1 MSVDTLHAGQVS
13 PSVPHLKC
21 ASARELVFAQLC
33 RTALQP
39 LPRSDQRTSGR
50 DYVRGLLATHGRKS
64 IRNIAGQ
71 LGGAAAEQ
79 RLHHFVC
86 DSTWDWRPVRRS
98 LAEYVTAETPPEA
111 WVVYPVVIPKAGEN
125 SVGVDRRFFPSLGQL
140 LSAQE
145 ACGVWAAWGDR
156 SVPVN
161 WRLHL
166 SARWLDDPQRRRRAA
181 IPDDV
186 VPESLG
192 RCAVEAYLG
201 MMADWGL
208 PVRPVTLDGRGT
220 DVVATIRE
228 FTEAGVPVLIRISG
242 DYPLPV
248 ERPTMP
254 GWGPSVPAYRITAAV
269 RNLARTV
276 LWRDRTQTAAARPT
290 TVTTVRI
297 RPPAP
302 LSRSGSTTDDE
313 LLLVGIQDAGQ
324 RWSSE
329 LWLTTMVD
337 ASPPKL
343 LRLTKLTCRVARDL
357 DEISDP
363 LGIRDFTG
371 RSFGGWHRH
380 VTLASIAHAITVLSR
395 QGV

>member
-1 MSVDTLHAGQVS
+1 MSVDTLHPGQVS
-13 PSVPHLKC
+13 PSLPRMRPP
-21 ASARELVFAQLC
+21 AAREVVFTQLC
-33 RTALQP
+33 DTALRP
-39 LPRSDQRTSGR
+39 LPRSDQRSSGR
-50 DYVRGLLATHGRKS
+50 DYVRGLLATRGRKS
-64 IRNIAGQ
+64 IRNIAG
-71 LGGAAAEQ
+71 LFGGAAEQ

-98 LAEYVTAETPPEA
+98 LATYVTADRPPEA
-111 WVVYPVVIPKAGEN
+111 WVVHPVVIPKAGEN
-125 SVGVDRRFFPSLGQL
+125 SVGVERRFFPSLGQL

-145 ACGVWAAWGDR
+145 ACGVWAAWEDR

-208 PVRPVTLDGRGT
+208 PRRPVTLDGRGT
-220 DVVATIRE
+220 DVVATVRR
-228 FTEAGVPVLIRISG
+228 FAEAGVPVLIRISG

-248 ERPTMP
+248 ARPTMP
-254 GWGPSVPAYRITAAV
+254 GWGPCVPANRIAAAV
-269 RNLARTV
+269 RNLACTV
-276 LWRDRTQTAAARPT
+276 LWRDRTREATARPT

-297 RPPAP
+297 RPPLP
-302 LSRSGSTTDDE
+302 LPRSAATRTDE
-313 LLLVGIQDAGQ
+313 LLLVGIQEPGQ
-324 RWSSE
+324 QWCSQ

-337 ASPPKL
+337 TPPATL
-343 LRLTKLTCRVARDL
+343 LRLTKLTDRVARDL

-395 QGV
+395 